1 MIKDVIKTIDQIATE
16 DPQRIAYDYLGETN
30 TYGDLKARSDAYAAK
45 INELDLPEKAPV
57 MIWGGKWLLVLLEL
71 LKQDM
76 LTFRLL
82 VILIVNVC

>member
-45 INELDLPEKAPV
+45 INE
-57 MIWGGKWLLVLLEL
+57 IF
-71 LKQDM
+71 LKKLQ
-76 LTFRLL
+76 
-82 VILIVNVC
+82 

>member
-16 DPQRIAYDYLGETN
+16 DPNRIAYDYLGETN

-45 INELDLPEKAPV
+45 ISELDLPEKAPV
-57 MIWGGKWLLVLLEL
+57 MIWGGQTFEMIASLLVL

-76 LTFRLL
+76 LIFLL
-82 VILIVNVC
+82 MLTRH